1 MRNFGRKSAL
11 SLSAVLP
18 VLFLGFQS
26 PWAQAQETEKQ
37 DPKIYKC
44 KQCVKYVGWRG
55 YLDFGLS
62 YVSDDSY
69 RFGDYRGLEEKGFY
83 AALDGDLHYK
93 NLQGRYFDL
102 YARNLGYDSRQL
114 EMRGGNLGFYELRF
128 AWKEIPKYRGYST
141 QTPFLGVGS
150 DNLTL
155 PADWV
160 RGRTTGDMTALDS
173 TLVTAPLKTQ
183 RKTMDL
189 GLTTQFAR
197 NWTYRID
204 YQRQQK
210 KGSRPFGAGMMF
222 NNATILPAPVDFTT
236 DQFDMDLSWT
246 GRRAQVKF
254 GFFGSYFD
262 NGDSSLTWQ
271 NPFSSHPDLDNFRAA
286 TAPDN
291 EFYQW
296 NLSAAFAVTP
306 RIRLTGQAAW
316 GELKQNEAFLPYTIN
331 PAFSDLPLPRTS
343 LNGKLDTSTFN
354 LSGKLSA
361 RLNSKLTFTARGK
374 VDERD
379 NKTPVDEYI
388 QVTTDVVPSVVRYN
402 RPFSY
407 EREQYSADLRFR
419 AHRVIRLSGGAW
431 QKNIDRT
438 LQAIERSEET
448 AWWGEVKLSTF
459 AMSELRIK
467 YESAERDISDYQQQ
481 DDGGPTDHPLMRKF
495 NQADRDRERIVAEFD
510 IAPIESLGINLS
522 YFRANSDYDNSE
534 IGLQESADQSWSVNL
549 SYVVG
554 SKLNVYAFYNR
565 DDIDADLINS
575 TGIKATPWNAMT
587 RDRIITGGFGISS
600 PVGEKSS
607 IGFDYVSSD
616 SRGNISVQTTNEEDP
631 FDPLKTRLKN
641 ARVHFDHEVNDHWGY
656 KLYLEYEK
664 YSGQDWFIDGL
675 GVDGISS
682 ILSMGEQSPDYS
694 VWYIRMQASY
704 RF

>member
-26 PWAQAQETEKQ
+26 PLVLAQETQ
-37 DPKIYKC
+37 PKIYKC

-55 YLDFGLS
+55 DLDFGLS
-62 YVSDDSY
+62 YVSDDSF

-83 AALDGDLHYK
+83 AALDGDLHFR
-93 NLQGRYFDL
+93 NLEGRYFDL

-114 EMRGGNLGFYELRF
+114 EMRGGNQGRYELRF
-128 AWKEIPKYRGYST
+128 AWKETPKYRGYGT

-150 DNLTL
+150 DTLTL

-160 RGRTTGDMTALDS
+160 RARTTDGMTALDS
-173 TLVTAPLKTQ
+173 TLHTAPLKIQ
-183 RKTMDL
+183 RKTLDL

-197 NWTYRID
+197 DWSYRVD
-204 YQRQQK
+204 YQRQEK
-210 KGSRPFGAGMMF
+210 KGSQPFGGALMF

-236 DQFDMDLSWT
+236 DQFDMDLTWT
-246 GRRAQVKF
+246 GRRAQVQL
-254 GFFGSYFD
+254 GFIGSYFD

-271 NPFSSHPDLDNFRAA
+271 NPFYSHPDQDYMRAA

-291 EFYQW
+291 EFYQF
-296 NLSAAFAVTP
+296 NLSAAFAFTP
-306 RIRLTGQAAW
+306 RIRVSGQAAW
-316 GELKQNEAFLPYTIN
+316 GQLSQDEAFLPYTIN
-331 PAFSDLPLPRTS
+331 PAFSDLVLPRTS
-343 LNGKLDTSTFN
+343 LDGKLDTSTFN
-354 LSGKLSA
+354 LSGKFSA
-361 RLNSKLTFTARGK
+361 RLNSKLSFTARGK

-379 NKTPVDEYI
+379 NKTPVDSYI
-388 QVTTDVVPSVVRYN
+388 QVTTDLVPSVVRYN

-419 AHRVIRLSGGAW
+419 AHRAIRLSGGAW

-448 AWWGEVKLSTF
+448 AWWGEVKLTPF
-459 AMSELRIK
+459 AMSELRFK
-467 YESAERDISDYQQQ
+467 LESAERDTSDYLQQ

-495 NQADRDRERIVAEFD
+495 NQADRDRERLTVELD
-510 IAPIESLGINLS
+510 LAPFEAFGINLS
-522 YFRANSDYDNSE
+522 YFRSNADYDNSE
-534 IGLQESADQSWSVNL
+534 IGLQESDDQSYSINLNYVIGANVNL
-549 SYVVG
+549 
-554 SKLNVYAFYNR
+554 YAFYTR

-575 TGIKATPWNAMT
+575 TGITATPWNAIT
-587 RDRIITGGFGISS
+587 NDRIITGGFGVSS

-616 SRGNISVQTTNEEDP
+616 SRGDISVQTTNEEAP
-631 FDPLKTRLKN
+631 YDPLKTNLRN

-664 YSGQDWFIDGL
+664 YSSQDWAIDGL
-675 GVDGISS
+675 GTDGISS
-682 ILSMGEQSPDYS
+682 VLSMGEQSPEYS
-694 VWYIRMQASY
+694 VWYFRLQASY